1 MVEYATA
8 RMNMVD
14 SQIRTNR
21 VTDTALL
28 AAFESV
34 PREAFVPE
42 RLAGVAYVDKDIAL
56 GNGRYVMEPMVLA
69 RLLQEAM
76 PGPADVV
83 LDVGCGTGY
92 ATAIL
97 AKLAA
102 TVVALESDHDMAV
115 GAAKALADLG
125 IDNAIVVEGPLPAGW
140 AVQAPYG
147 VILLNGA
154 VAEVPATI
162 REQLSEGGRLV
173 TVQKTDGGPGRGPGR
188 ELGQGILMQRSGE
201 VVTGR
206 TIFDAATP
214 ILPGF
219 VREAGFVF

>member
-1 MVEYATA
+1 MVDYAAA

-14 SQIRTNR
+14 SQLRTNK
-21 VTDTALL
+21 VTNAELI

-42 RLAGVAYVDKDIAL
+42 RLTGVAYVDQDIAL
-56 GNGRYVMEPMVLA
+56 SNGRYLMEPMVLA
-69 RLLQEAM
+69 RLLQEAR

-102 TVVALESDHDMAV
+102 TVVALESDHDLAV
-115 GAAKALADLG
+115 KATKVLGDLG

-140 AVQAPYG
+140 PAQAPYS

-154 VAEVPATI
+154 VAEVPEAI
-162 REQLSEGGRLV
+162 RRQLADGGRLV
-173 TVQKTDGGPGRGPGR
+173 TVQMPDAGPGRGV
-188 ELGQGILMQRSGE
+188 LMRRSGD
-201 VVTGR
+201 TAAGR
-206 TIFDAATP
+206 AVFDATTP

-219 VREAGFVF
+219 APAPGFVF

>member
-14 SQIRTNR
+14 SQIRTNK
-21 VTDTALL
+21 VTNTALL

-42 RLAGVAYVDKDIAL
+42 QLARVAYVDKDVAL

-115 GAAKALADLG
+115 GAAKVLADLG

-140 AVQAPYG
+140 AAQGPYG

-154 VAEVPATI
+154 VAEVPEAI
-162 REQLSEGGRLV
+162 RGQLAEGGRLV
-173 TVQKTDGGPGRGPGR
+173 TVQKADGEEGRGQG
-188 ELGQGILMQRSGE
+188 LGQGILMQRSGGIAS
-201 VVTGR
+201 GR
-206 TIFDAATP
+206 AIFDAATP

-219 VREAGFVF
+219 AREAGFVF

>member
-1 MVEYATA
+1 MADYATA

-14 SQIRTNR
+14 SQIRTNK
-21 VTDTALL
+21 VTDAALL

-34 PREAFVPE
+34 PREAFVPGW
-42 RLAGVAYVDKDIAL
+42 LAKTAYVDNDVAL
-56 GNGRYVMEPMVLA
+56 GNDRYVMEPMVLA

-102 TVVALESDHDMAV
+102 TVVALESDRDMAV
-115 GAAKALADLG
+115 GAAKTLADLG

-140 AVQAPYG
+140 AAQAPYG

-154 VAEVPATI
+154 VADVPGAI
-162 REQLSEGGRLV
+162 RDQLSEGGRLV
-173 TVQKTDGGPGRGPGR
+173 TVQRTDASQG
-188 ELGQGILMQRSGE
+188 LGKGILVQRSGNIA
-201 VVTGR
+201 TGR
-206 TIFDAATP
+206 AFFDAATP

-219 VREAGFVF
+219 APETGFVF

>member
-1 MVEYATA
+1 
-8 RMNMVD
+8 MNMVD
-14 SQIRTNR
+14 SQIRPNR
-21 VTDTALL
+21 VTDAALL

-42 RLAGVAYVDKDIAL
+42 PLAKVAYVDKDIAL

-69 RLLQEAM
+69 RLLQEAL

-102 TVVALESDHDMAV
+102 TVVALECDHDMAV

-140 AVQAPYG
+140 AAQAPYG

-154 VAEVPATI
+154 VDEVPAAI

-173 TVQKTDGGPGRGPGR
+173 TVQKSDAGLGRGPGQ
-188 ELGQGILMQRSGE
+188 GQGRGILMQRSGE
-201 VVTGR
+201 IATAR
-206 TIFDAATP
+206 AIFDAATP

-219 VREAGFVF
+219 AREAGFVF

>member
-1 MVEYATA
+1 MVDYAAA

-14 SQIRTNR
+14 SQIRTNK
-21 VTDTALL
+21 VTNAELI

-42 RLAGVAYVDKDIAL
+42 RLAGVAYVDEDIAL
-56 GNGRYVMEPMVLA
+56 SNGRYLMEPMVLA
-69 RLLQEAM
+69 RLLQEAR

-102 TVVALESDHDMAV
+102 TVVALESDHDLAV
-115 GAAKALADLG
+115 KATKLLGDLG

-140 AVQAPYG
+140 
-147 VILLNGA
+147 
-154 VAEVPATI
+154 PA
-162 REQLSEGGRLV
+162 QDKGS
-173 TVQKTDGGPGRGPGR
+173 
-188 ELGQGILMQRSGE
+188 
-201 VVTGR
+201 
-206 TIFDAATP
+206 
-214 ILPGF
+214 
-219 VREAGFVF
+219 